1 MPQVSTR
8 LRFARS
14 LRIGTI
20 ATIVAGGLLVL
31 APAASSQSVTPQS
44 VDPWQHFIDCAGVLI
59 TAPDVHA
66 ANCLPSNVGPE
77 SRSLGASSD
86 GDDTKCPVRLTPS
99 QFDGYED
106 DDCYDDTGQDDSVD
120 DLTNV

>member
-31 APAASSQSVTPQS
+31 APAASSQTVTPQS

-66 ANCLPSNVGPE
+66 ANCLPSNVAPE
-77 SRSLGASSD
+77 TKSLGASSD
-86 GDDTKCPVRLTPS
+86 GDDGFDCPIL
-99 QFDGYED
+99 DGVED
-106 DDCYDDTGQDDSVD
+106 LALDSDCKGGRDDTFPI
-120 DLTNV
+120 

>member
-1 MPQVSTR
+1 MSAVSTKPS
-8 LRFARS
+8 LTRS

-20 ATIVAGGLLVL
+20 ATIVAGGLLLL

-66 ANCLPSNVGPE
+66 ANCLPSNAGLE
-77 SRSLGASSD
+77 TKSLGAS
-86 GDDTKCPVRLTPS
+86 GDDDSKCPVRLTQS

-106 DDCYDDTGQDDSVD
+106 DDCYGDAVDDFPDDSQQI
-120 DLTNV
+120 